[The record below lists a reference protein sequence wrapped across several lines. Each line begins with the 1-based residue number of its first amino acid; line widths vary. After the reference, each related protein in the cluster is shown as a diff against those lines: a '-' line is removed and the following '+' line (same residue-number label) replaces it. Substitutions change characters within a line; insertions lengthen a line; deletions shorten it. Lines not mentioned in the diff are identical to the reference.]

1 MVEFKKECCQL
12 LRRVTVCHAHYCLA
26 INFNSLMF
34 ELHCKFINQ
43 WMLDSVQ
50 HLAFSFRISAGNT
63 CSAIHAR
70 LSSPRS
76 VKHRNRNI
84 PLYAEADAAWFH
96 HLTRKQIIIDKYCTK
111 LTQSCGYRAFASR
124 YAAGQSYSNHHNRHC
139 NALRMRACHAHTK
152 KTPNLNQERGLF

>member
-1 MVEFKKECCQL
+1 M
-12 LRRVTVCHAHYCLA
+12 HHYCLA

-50 HLAFSFRISAGNT
+50 HLAFSFRISAGKHML
-63 CSAIHAR
+63 CH
-70 LSSPRS
+70 PRS
-76 VKHRNRNI
+76 I
-84 PLYAEADAAWFH
+84 ELASIGQSIGAETFHYTLKADAAWFH

-124 YAAGQSYSNHHNRHC
+124 YAAGQSYSNRHNRHC

-152 KTPNLNQERGLF
+152 RPRT

>member
-1 MVEFKKECCQL
+1 M
-12 LRRVTVCHAHYCLA
+12 HHYCLA

-50 HLAFSFRISAGNT
+50 HLAFSFRISAGKHML
-63 CSAIHAR
+63 CH
-70 LSSPRS
+70 PRS
-76 VKHRNRNI
+76 I
-84 PLYAEADAAWFH
+84 ELASIGQSIGAETFHYTLKADAAWFH

-124 YAAGQSYSNHHNRHC
+124 YAAGQSFRITTTAIVMRFAC
-139 NALRMRACHAHTK
+139 ALAMTYE

>member
-1 MVEFKKECCQL
+1 M
-12 LRRVTVCHAHYCLA
+12 HHYCLA

-50 HLAFSFRISAGNT
+50 HLTFSFRISAGKHML
-63 CSAIHAR
+63 CH
-70 LSSPRS
+70 PRS
-76 VKHRNRNI
+76 I
-84 PLYAEADAAWFH
+84 ELASIGQSIGAETFHYTLKADAAWFH
-96 HLTRKQIIIDKYCTK
+96 HLTRKQIIIDKYRTK

-139 NALRMRACHAHTK
+139 NALRMHACHALTK
-152 KTPNLNQERGLF
+152 RPRT